1 MLTVSAALAVL
12 AALTVFNGAAA
23 GGDNDRDDTVAVELV
38 AVTPEDQGAGLSPM
52 LDSLDDG
59 DVLDVS
65 VIDGAEA
72 AQGSVRQCA
81 RTLRGFRACTNHY
94 PVQFDDS
101 GRARFQYRLDDTG
114 DCGPEGSCA
123 LVVDDSDGTRQASA
137 VLIFGAPAPPPP
149 TIEVS
154 PTELVEEGDRLSVDV
169 TGLPPNAVV
178 RVGYC
183 NPECTAATRVVAD
196 SSGRASDTVVASA
209 PCDECGVAVIA
220 GPHETLIPVSFA
232 PLPRPG
238 YDARRLAI
246 GLVVAAVLVA
256 MAWRIVTAVDWRP
269 PSEADTPDLDM
280 AEL

>member
-1 MLTVSAALAVL
+1 MLTVAALAAL
-12 AALTVFNGAAA
+12 AAFNGAATA
-23 GGDNDRDDTVAVELV
+23 GDSDRDDTVAVELV
-38 AVTPEDQGAGLSPM
+38 AVSPDEEGAGLSPM
-52 LDSLDDG
+52 VDRLDDG

-65 VIDGAEA
+65 VIDGAEG

-94 PVQFDDS
+94 PLRFDDS
-101 GRARFQYRLDDTG
+101 GRARFQYQLDDPG
-114 DCGPEGSCA
+114 DCGPDGSCA
-123 LVVDDSDGTRQASA
+123 LVVDDSEGTRQASA

-149 TIEVS
+149 TIEIS

-169 TGLPPNAVV
+169 TGLEPSAVV
-178 RVGYC
+178 RIGYC
-183 NPECTAATRVVAD
+183 DPECTAATRVVAD
-196 SSGRASDTVVASA
+196 SSGRASDTVIASA

-220 GPHETLIPVSFA
+220 GPHATLTPVSFA
-232 PLPRPG
+232 PLLTPG

-246 GLVVAAVLVA
+246 GLVVAAVLLA
-256 MAWRIVTAVDWRP
+256 AAWRIVAAVDWRP

>member
-1 MLTVSAALAVL
+1 LH
-12 AALTVFNGAAA
+12 GAAA

-38 AVTPEDQGAGLSPM
+38 AVSPDEQGGGLSTM

-65 VIDGAEA
+65 VVDSAEG
-72 AQGSVRQCA
+72 AQGSVRQCV
-81 RTLRGFRACTNHY
+81 RTLRGFQGCTNHY
-94 PVQFDDS
+94 PVRFDDS
-101 GRARFQYRLDDTG
+101 GRARFQYQLDDTG

-149 TIEVS
+149 TIEIS
-154 PTELVEEGDRLSVDV
+154 PTELVEEGDRLRVEV

-178 RVGYC
+178 RIGYC
-183 NPECTAATRVVAD
+183 NPECTATTRVVAD
-196 SSGRASDTVVASA
+196 SSGRASENVVAGA

-220 GPHETLIPVSFA
+220 GAHETFTPVSFA
-232 PLPRPG
+232 PLQVPG
-238 YDARRLAI
+238 YDAHRLAI
-246 GLVVAAVLVA
+246 GLAVAAVLLA
-256 MAWRIVTAVDWRP
+256 TAWRIVTAVDWHP